1 MSNTIKALI
10 YTVVGIVGI
19 LINFVFAI
27 RLWFSGTFLPVYI
40 GRNFI
45 LGNRVLRLFLYF
57 VIFVLLIQM
66 FRLTAYG
73 YNFLNKKIHKK
84 LRRR

>member
-1 MSNTIKALI
+1 MSNTSKALI
-10 YTVVGIVGI
+10 YTVVGVVGI
-19 LINFVFAI
+19 LINFVFAVW
-27 RLWFSGTFLPVYI
+27 LWFSGTFLPVYI
-40 GRNFI
+40 EGNFI
-45 LGNRVLRLFLYF
+45 LGNRIFRLFLYL

-73 YNFLNKKIHKK
+73 YNFLIKKIHRK